1 MISKESLIRL
11 QQDLPPN
18 VKLVAVSKFKPI
30 EDILEAYNLGVKDF
44 AENRPQELSRKM
56 GQLPDDIRWHFI
68 GHLQTNKIKYIIEK
82 VTLIHSVDS
91 LNLLKEIDKEAG
103 KKGVKV
109 NLLLQVYISSELT
122 KQGLSRSELYDIVA
136 LKEQFENVKICG
148 LMGMASFTDD
158 SNLIKEEFS
167 SLHSLFND
175 LKSNYFVENSQF
187 SELSM
192 GMSSDYKIAL
202 EHGSTIIRV
211 GSLIFGER
219 E

>member
-18 VKLVAVSKFKPI
+18 VKLVAVSKFKPK
-30 EDILEAYNLGVKDF
+30 EDILQAYNLGVRDF

-56 GQLPDDIRWHFI
+56 GVLPNDIRWHFI

-82 VTLIHSVDS
+82 VSLIHSVDS

-103 KKGVKV
+103 KKGVVV
-109 NLLLQVYISSELT
+109 NILLQVYISSEST
-122 KQGLSRSELYDIVA
+122 KQGLSREELFDAVA
-136 LKEQFENVKICG
+136 IRGQFNNIIICG

-167 SLHSLFND
+167 YLNTLFND
-175 LKSNYFVENSQF
+175 LKINYFSESLQF
-187 SELSM
+187 CELSM

-202 EHGSTIIRV
+202 QYGSTIVRV
-211 GSLIFGER
+211 GSLIFGSR
-219 E
+219 Q

>member
-1 MISKESLIRL
+1 MISKESLIKL
-11 QQDLPPN
+11 QQNLPPN

-30 EDILEAYNLGVKDF
+30 EDILQAYNLGVRDF

-56 GQLPDDIRWHFI
+56 GLLPDDIRWHFI
-68 GHLQTNKIKYIIEK
+68 GHLQTNKIKYIIER

-103 KKGVKV
+103 KKGVIV
-109 NLLLQVYISSELT
+109 NILLQVYISNELT
-122 KQGLSRSELYDIVA
+122 KQGLSKRELYDTVA
-136 LKEQFENVKICG
+136 LKEELNNIRICG

-167 SLHSLFND
+167 YLNTLFND
-175 LKSNYFVENSQF
+175 LKVNFFSENAQF
-187 SELSM
+187 CELSM
-192 GMSSDYKIAL
+192 GMSSDYKIAIL
-202 EHGSTIIRV
+202 QGSTIVRV

-219 E
+219 

>member
-1 MISKESLIRL
+1 MIFKESLIRL

-30 EDILEAYNLGVKDF
+30 EDIFQAYNLGVRDF
-44 AENRPQELSRKM
+44 AENRPQELSLKM
-56 GQLPDDIRWHFI
+56 GVLPNDIRWHFI
-68 GHLQTNKIKYIIEK
+68 GHLQTNKIKYIIER

-103 KKGVKV
+103 KKGVVV
-109 NLLLQVYISSELT
+109 NILLQVYISSELT
-122 KQGLSRSELYDIVA
+122 KQGLSRKELYDTVA
-136 LKEQFENVKICG
+136 LRGQFNNIIICG

-167 SLHSLFND
+167 YLNTLFND
-175 LKSNYFVENSQF
+175 LKINYFSESTQF
-187 SELSM
+187 CELSM

-202 EHGSTIIRV
+202 QYGSTIVRV
-211 GSLIFGER
+211 GSLIFGDR
-219 E
+219 